1 MLKVHRAQVIFLSLR
16 RATKHF
22 FIMATGN
29 MMLGQARGSVGDLTF
44 YRRDGKQVTRAKV
57 SQVSNPKSSLQM
69 IQRMIFATVAAA
81 YARMKSICDH
91 SFEGV
96 QYGAK
101 SQAKFMSL
109 NLDRLRAFYPTS
121 ADPTAHAEVDTY
133 KDIAFAA
140 KSNAADSGTG
150 LIIAK
155 GTIPAPAVQVVDG
168 VLKGFGSGT
177 IEGTP
182 PTIASVVEKLGAER
196 GDQIT
201 IAALLDINGT
211 VVCKK
216 SRYVLNA
223 DPLQGWSGEWDGSV
237 DDPAFDQT
245 KSDISSDLVL
255 SVNTTSKVLEPKAPA
270 GQTIIAATVILSRQ
284 DNSGK
289 WLRSDAVMY
298 NYQDEGASY
307 AADYAL
313 NTWQFAG
320 TSIDAANDRFLN
332 NADI

>member
-1 MLKVHRAQVIFLSLR
+1 
-16 RATKHF
+16 
-22 FIMATGN
+22 MAKGN
-29 MMLGQARGSVGDLTF
+29 MLLGQARGSVGDLTF

-69 IQRMIFATVAAA
+69 IQRMVFATVTAA
-81 YARMKSICDH
+81 YSRMKSICDH

-109 NLDRLRAFYPTS
+109 NLNRLRAFYPTS
-121 ADPTAHAEVDTY
+121 ADPEAHAEVDTY

-140 KSNAADSGTG
+140 NGNPADSGIG

-177 IEGTP
+177 IAGTP
-182 PTIASVVEKLGAER
+182 PNIASVVEKLGAER

-201 IAALLDINGT
+201 IVGLLDINGT

-223 DPLQGWSGEWDGSV
+223 DPTQNWDGEWDGSA
-237 DDPAFDQT
+237 DDPAFDQV

-255 SVNTTSKVLEPKAPA
+255 SVNSTSKILEPKAPA
-270 GQTIIAATVILSRQ
+270 GQTVIAATIILSRQ
-284 DNSGK
+284 DETGK

-298 NYQDEGASY
+298 NYQDESASF

-320 TSIDAANDRFLN
+320 TSIDAENDKFLN